1 MLNLLQLPLKKY
13 VMWDLLNYYSYCDK
27 YEISCELIFR
37 LMLYLLGSHKYVHW
51 TALEYL
57 LKTDL
62 SYMHFDF
69 QVARLMD
76 NKPIEV
82 LDV

>member
-1 MLNLLQLPLKKY
+1 
-13 VMWDLLNYYSYCDK
+13 
-27 YEISCELIFR
+27 
-37 LMLYLLGSHKYVHW
+37 MLYLLGSQKYVHW
-51 TALEYL
+51 TALESL

-69 QVARLMD
+69 QVAHLMD

-82 LDV
+82 LVDTKV

>member
-1 MLNLLQLPLKKY
+1 
-13 VMWDLLNYYSYCDK
+13 
-27 YEISCELIFR
+27 
-37 LMLYLLGSHKYVHW
+37 MLYLLRSQIYVHW
-51 TALEYL
+51 TALESL

-62 SYMHFDF
+62 PYMHFDF

-82 LDV
+82 LNV

>member
-1 MLNLLQLPLKKY
+1 M
-13 VMWDLLNYYSYCDK
+13 
-27 YEISCELIFR
+27 
-37 LMLYLLGSHKYVHW
+37 HW
-51 TALEYL
+51 TALEFL

-69 QVARLMD
+69 HVAHLMD

-82 LDV
+82 LGDTNV